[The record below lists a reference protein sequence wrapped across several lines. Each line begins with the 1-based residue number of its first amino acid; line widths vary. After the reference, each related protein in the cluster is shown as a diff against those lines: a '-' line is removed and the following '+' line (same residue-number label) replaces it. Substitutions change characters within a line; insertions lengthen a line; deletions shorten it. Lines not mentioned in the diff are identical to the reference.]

1 MNKNIFFLLI
11 IGLIFVFGCNQKI
24 KQAPLETTSKTE
36 SPLTENGSTVTVS
49 KSTESTSS
57 ELVTLPSPQEIQEA
71 LKNANLYQGKIDGN
85 IGPKAKRAIKEFQ
98 TRNNLNADGKV
109 GSKTWEKLKVYL
121 KPQEGISSKNKEIRN

>member
-1 MNKNIFFLLI
+1 MNKNIFFLFV

-36 SPLTENGSTVTVS
+36 FPLTENEPTVSVS
-49 KSTESTSS
+49 KSIESTSS
-57 ELVTLPSPQEIQEA
+57 ELATLPSSQEIQQA

-85 IGPKAKRAIKEFQ
+85 IGPKATRAIKEFQ
-98 TRNNLNADGKV
+98 TRNNLSADGKV

-121 KPQEGISSKNKEIRN
+121 KPQEEIPSKNKEIRN

>member
-1 MNKNIFFLLI
+1 MNKNIFFLFI

-24 KQAPLETTSKTE
+24 EQATRETTSKTE
-36 SPLTENGSTVTVS
+36 SPLTENEPTVSVS

-57 ELVTLPSPQEIQEA
+57 ELATLPSPQEIQQA
-71 LKNANLYQGKIDGN
+71 LKNDSLYRGEIDGN
-85 IGPKAKRAIKEFQ
+85 IGPETKRAIKEFQ

-121 KPQEGISSKNKEIRN
+121 KPQEEIPSKNKDIGD

>member
-1 MNKNIFFLLI
+1 MKKNIFFLFI

-24 KQAPLETTSKTE
+24 EQANRGTTSKTE
-36 SPLTENGSTVTVS
+36 SPLTNNEPVVSVS

-57 ELVTLPSPQEIQEA
+57 ELATLPSPQEIQQA
-71 LKNANLYQGKIDGN
+71 LKNANLYQGEIDGN
-85 IGPKAKRAIKEFQ
+85 IGPKTKRAIKEFQ

-121 KPQEGISSKNKEIRN
+121 KPQEEISSKNKEIKD

>member
-1 MNKNIFFLLI
+1 MNKNIFFLFV

-36 SPLTENGSTVTVS
+36 FPLTENEPTVSVS
-49 KSTESTSS
+49 KSIESTSS
-57 ELVTLPSPQEIQEA
+57 ELATLPSSQEIQQA

-85 IGPKAKRAIKEFQ
+85 IGPETKRAIKEFQ

-109 GSKTWEKLKVYL
+109 GSKTWEKLKAYL
-121 KPQEGISSKNKEIRN
+121 KPQEEISSKNKEIKD